1 MCIGGKKYDI
11 DDGYYEDLEVFVSH
25 ARDSMTSP
33 CMFHLLSHICDADEF
48 KKTKRNLI
56 RLFTRD
62 LKRQFKGSKQS
73 CPNVL
78 IAYSIEFKYTTK
90 KEIEGS
96 DDVYEYDQTNFLVP
110 KGKQPFLHIHF
121 YVIADC
127 SKTIPNTFK
136 NKAIASLNGL
146 KGLRAGRYFVSNKGQ
161 IYKKVKEDYDDCFQR
176 ILYIAKLDQKSN
188 QIPFRE
194 TFGRSKIT

>member
-1 MCIGGKKYDI
+1 M
-11 DDGYYEDLEVFVSH
+11 
-25 ARDSMTSP
+25 
-33 CMFHLLSHICDADEF
+33 
-48 KKTKRNLI
+48 
-56 RLFTRD
+56 
-62 LKRQFKGSKQS
+62 
-73 CPNVL
+73 
-78 IAYSIEFKYTTK
+78 
-90 KEIEGS
+90 
-96 DDVYEYDQTNFLVP
+96 
-110 KGKQPFLHIHF
+110 
-121 YVIADC
+121 IADC

>member
-1 MCIGGKKYDI
+1 VEINMCIGGKKYNI
-11 DDGYYEDLEVFVSH
+11 DDGYYEALEVFVSH

-78 IAYSIEFKYTTK
+78 IAYSIEFKYTT
-90 KEIEGS
+90 E
-96 DDVYEYDQTNFLVP
+96 VVP
-110 KGKQPFLHIHF
+110 H
-121 YVIADC
+121 V
-127 SKTIPNTFK
+127 
-136 NKAIASLNGL
+136 
-146 KGLRAGRYFVSNKGQ
+146 
-161 IYKKVKEDYDDCFQR
+161 
-176 ILYIAKLDQKSN
+176 
-188 QIPFRE
+188 
-194 TFGRSKIT
+194 